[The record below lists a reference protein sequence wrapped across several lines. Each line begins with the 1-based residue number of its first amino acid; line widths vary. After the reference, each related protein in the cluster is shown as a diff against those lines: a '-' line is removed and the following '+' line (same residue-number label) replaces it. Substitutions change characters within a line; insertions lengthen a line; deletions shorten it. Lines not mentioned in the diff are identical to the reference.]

1 MIPKV
6 LTRRVRLRRLATHSS
21 SVPTEGSNMHPTLRR
36 GAIVVLLVLSAACSS
51 GPTSPTTTTQTPVT
65 PLMPSATPPPTAT
78 FPPLSGPSRTFVFD
92 HALSYSV
99 SNYTKNSQFVLY
111 DNGGFVL
118 QYVSLGGPGYRGGY
132 TVANGVI
139 TLAWEGWSA
148 AGPWGA
154 TGTLSGNSLTVR
166 YNDIMQLTDF
176 EDAAYVLAP

>member
-51 GPTSPTTTTQTPVT
+51 GPTSPTTTPQTPVT

-99 SNYTKNSQFVLY
+99 SNYTKNSQFV
-111 DNGGFVL
+111 
-118 QYVSLGGPGYRGGY
+118 
-132 TVANGVI
+132 
-139 TLAWEGWSA
+139 
-148 AGPWGA
+148 
-154 TGTLSGNSLTVR
+154 
-166 YNDIMQLTDF
+166 
-176 EDAAYVLAP
+176 